1 MNVMMLSLL
10 FLIYLILYDMTECRH
25 AVKESYS
32 SPIPLEN
39 ILIEKKIRD
48 EGWRR
53 AGERKENA
61 LKITLYINSTRGKTE
76 IITLL
81 HVPVKLGWPRLA
93 SVLVWCEKKMTVS
106 NGMNKKSM
114 RGTSPKW
121 MLDGLCT
128 AEVDKGY
135 NKLFTDHIHLN

>member
-93 SVLVWCEKKMTVS
+93 SVLVWCEKRWQWVMAWTKKVWEEHHR
-106 NGMNKKSM
+106 NGC
-114 RGTSPKW
+114 W
-121 MLDGLCT
+121 M
-128 AEVDKGY
+128 A
-135 NKLFTDHIHLN
+135 FAQQR